1 MTPNAPIQSS
11 CARCGARLAAGAF
24 FCPRCGT
31 SIPVPAGSAAPT
43 LATSTGDAEGLSS
56 ASNAQ
61 LEALRRATLGEY
73 EILLELGHGGMA
85 TVYLAHDLA
94 LDRKVAIKV
103 LSPALLLLGEGMVER
118 FKREARTAAA
128 LSHPHIIPIYAVRER
143 DQVLYFVRSEERRVG
158 KECRSRWSPYH

>member
-11 CARCGARLAAGAF
+11 CARCGARVAAGAF

-43 LATSTGDAEGLSS
+43 LATSTGDVEGLSS

-85 TVYLAHDLA
+85 TVYLATILR
-94 LDRKVAIKV
+94 L
-103 LSPALLLLGEGMVER
+103 
-118 FKREARTAAA
+118 TAK
-128 LSHPHIIPIYAVRER
+128 LPS
-143 DQVLYFVRSEERRVG
+143 RSCPR
-158 KECRSRWSPYH
+158 